1 MNNNNVEK
9 QPERCKP
16 YQEKAGW
23 KKQPNQLSAFPYVN
37 HLWFADKKD
46 LVTARNEKDLQSLI
60 SYLCNNQS
68 KYQQFLRHKSRHPSY
83 DIYACFQPFNECFK
97 AMFPFVNYM
106 KEHLKDGD
114 IILNLWDRSGWT
126 ASMLAGWFPQQHI
139 ITVWE
144 GDKDI
149 LGYKGFDYWMSP
161 ERRKNHTVLFADF
174 ERPLPFEDGSIGAIV
189 GLDVLHRFNQPEL
202 LTQLNRIAKPSAPI
216 LFPHVHLTNSIPEPF
231 FDRGCNQLHGNDY
244 QIFFDSVSSN
254 TKRTGYV
261 LSEPAS
267 FLWNDSTL
275 DLKKTLISA
284 PDNLDYNAC
293 IVWLPT
299 ETDAPLLKPW
309 RGHEQPNWE
318 KMYLLQNPLLKIN
331 PVTLI
336 VELRTEDWG
345 FSINDFLET
354 HPVYVKRIEHSI
366 GKTLEEDFI
375 CALYWGSKG
384 LCLDDILEKLKMS
397 KARMQEILR
406 TAWELDLAQAV
417 PVDVT
422 GFRLQTLLGHQ
433 QYLPERDEDQLAS
446 FWRHA
451 VSLHSDQ
458 LWCKMSEEEELTYEQ
473 ADELINVIQKAL
485 LAEGLKAGD
494 KIILCGEIHYELLLT
509 FWAAVTMGI
518 IVIPL
523 SSKQPPAKINEYVKL
538 LRPNLALVE
547 PALFISFNDSGCNR
561 IIMTDEHDSPFYTHD
576 FSFLKW
582 LEGVFESELQSS
594 YLPQPD
600 DIAVILYTTGSTGNP
615 KGIPITQSQLI
626 RSGRIMTETYHWKIS
641 DRYYALGGLET
652 MSGLRHATVS
662 LTETGASCIMPLKN
676 ANIYQHYENIYKEK
690 VSILTANPAFFKQ
703 LLSVI
708 KDVTTKWSVRLA
720 LCTGNQLSKK
730 LRFAWEQNTLTPLY
744 NYYGLTETNGI
755 CIAETL
761 ESKVEQ
767 DNSIGT
773 PADCLIKIVDEH
785 GQRLPANT
793 PGELCIYGNGI
804 FSGYYNNTSATA
816 KVLKDGWFN
825 TGDEAVLHTD
835 GSVTLSGRLSDII
848 KLPSGERIEVNAIE
862 DIMEKISGLNDW
874 AVCPLSD
881 WEKEGIA
888 VFIVADAIMD
898 ADKLIM
904 NIRQMVADG
913 IGSYAIPSII
923 EPVNIIPRGNHNKV
937 LRKELFDSYFQ
948 SIKQL

>member
-1 MNNNNVEK
+1 MNNNNVA
-9 QPERCKP
+9 QPSEQWNL
-16 YQEKAGW
+16 YMEKAGW
-23 KKQPNQLSAFPYVN
+23 KKQPSQLSCFPYVN

-46 LVTARNEKDLQSLI
+46 LVTAHDEEELQSLVA
-60 SYLCNNQS
+60 YLCNNKN

-97 AMFPFVNYM
+97 AMFPFVDYI
-106 KEHLKDGD
+106 KKHLEDGD

-174 ERPLPFEDGSIGAIV
+174 ERPLPFQDGSIAAIV

-216 LFPHVHLTNSIPEPF
+216 LFPHVHLTNSMPEPF

-244 QIFFDSVSSN
+244 QVFFDNVSLD

-267 FLWNDSTL
+267 FLWNDTAE
-275 DLKKTLISA
+275 DLQKTLVSA
-284 PDNLDYNAC
+284 PNNLDYNAC

-299 ETDAPLLKPW
+299 EAELPVLKPW
-309 RGHEQPNWE
+309 RGQEQAWGE
-318 KMYLLQNPLLKIN
+318 MYLLQNPLLKIN
-331 PVTLI
+331 PITLT

-354 HPVYVKRIEHSI
+354 HPVYVKRIEQSI

-375 CALYWGSKG
+375 CVLYWASKG

-397 KARMQEILR
+397 KTRMQQILQ

-417 PVDVT
+417 PVDIT

-433 QYLPERDEDQLAS
+433 QYLPEKNEDQLAS
-446 FWRHA
+446 FWKQS
-451 VSLHSDQ
+451 VSLYSMQ
-458 LWCKMSEEEELTYEQ
+458 LSCKMSEDEELTYGQ
-473 ADELINVIQKAL
+473 ADELMQIVQKAL
-485 LAEGLKAGD
+485 LAEGLKPGD
-494 KIILCGEIHYELLLT
+494 KIILSGEIHYELLLT
-509 FWAAVTMGI
+509 FWAAVTTGI
-518 IVIPL
+518 TVVPL
-523 SSKQPPAKINEYVKL
+523 SSKQSSVKINEYVKL
-538 LRPNLALVE
+538 LKPNLALVE
-547 PALFISFNDSGCNR
+547 PALFAAFKDAGCSR
-561 IIMTDEHDSPFYTHD
+561 IIMTDQHDSPSYAED

-582 LEGVFESELQSS
+582 LEGVFESELQPSHI
-594 YLPQPD
+594 PQPGD
-600 DIAVILYTTGSTGNP
+600 TAVILYTTGSTGNP

-626 RSGRIMTETYHWKIS
+626 RSGRIMTETYHWKTT

-662 LTETGASCIMPLKN
+662 LAEVGASCIMPAKN
-676 ANIYQHYENIYKEK
+676 ANIYEHYENICNEK
-690 VSILTANPAFFKQ
+690 ASILTANPAFFKQ

-708 KDVTTKWSVRLA
+708 KGVKNKWSVRLA

-730 LRFAWEQNTLTPLY
+730 LRFTWEQNTLTPLY

-755 CIAETL
+755 CIAEKL
-761 ESKVEQ
+761 ESKTEE
-767 DNSIGT
+767 DNSIGI
-773 PADCLIKIVDEH
+773 PVDCLIKIVDEQ
-785 GQRLPANT
+785 GQRLPANAA
-793 PGELCIYGNGI
+793 GELCIYGSGI
-804 FSGYYNNTSATA
+804 FNGYYDNTSATA

-825 TGDEAVLHTD
+825 TGDQAVLHDD
-835 GSVTLSGRLSDII
+835 GNITLSGRLSDII
-848 KLPSGERIEVNAIE
+848 KLPSGERIEVKAIE
-862 DIMEKISGLNDW
+862 DIIEKISGLNDW

-888 VFIVADAIMD
+888 VFIVVD
-898 ADKLIM
+898 LITDVDELILH
-904 NIRQMVADG
+904 IRQMVGEG

-937 LRKELFDSYFQ
+937 LQKELFDSYFQ
-948 SIKQL
+948 SLKQL